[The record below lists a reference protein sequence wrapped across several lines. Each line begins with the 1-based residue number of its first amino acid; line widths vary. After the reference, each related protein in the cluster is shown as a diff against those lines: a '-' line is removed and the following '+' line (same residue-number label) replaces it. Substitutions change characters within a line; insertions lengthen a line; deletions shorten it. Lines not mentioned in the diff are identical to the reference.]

1 MNAQDHGKSGFIYL
15 ASASPR
21 RSELL
26 TQLGLN
32 FEVVPADVDESAR
45 PGEECTEYVQ
55 RIAGDKSRAAWSR
68 LAGDGPAVL
77 AADTAVV
84 VDQEILGKPADEAD
98 AMRMLTLLSGRTHSV
113 VTAVSVRND
122 SREIVDLSR
131 STVRFRAISAAQIN
145 DYWQTGEPGGKAG
158 AYAIQGLGAV
168 FVEELHGSY
177 SGVMG
182 LPLYET
188 ARILDFFGYRL
199 F

>member
-1 MNAQDHGKSGFIYL
+1 MKSADPVNTDSIYL

-26 TQLGLN
+26 AQLGLK
-32 FEVVPADVDESAR
+32 FDVVPVDVDESVR
-45 PGEECTEYVQ
+45 PGEECAEYVQ
-55 RIAGDKSRAAWSR
+55 RLASKKSAVAWSG
-68 LAGDGPAVL
+68 LARGGRAVL
-77 AADTAVV
+77 AADTTVV

-98 AMRMLTLLSGRTHSV
+98 AARILTLLSGRSHSV
-113 VTAVSVRND
+113 LTAVSVRND
-122 SREIVDLSR
+122 AREIVDLSR
-131 STVRFRAISAAQIN
+131 STVRFRAISASEIS
-145 DYWQTGEPGGKAG
+145 DYWRTGEPRGKAG

-168 FVEELHGSY
+168 FVEELRGSY

-188 ARILDFFGYRL
+188 ARILNYFGYRL

>member
-15 ASASPR
+15 ASASAR

-26 TQLGLN
+26 TQLGLK
-32 FEVVPADVDESAR
+32 FDVVPADIDESVR
-45 PGEECTEYVQ
+45 PGEECAEYVQ

-68 LAGDGPAVL
+68 LTRGGPAVL

-113 VTAVSVRND
+113 LTAVSVRND
-122 SREIVDLSR
+122 SRDIVELSR
-131 STVRFRAISAAQIN
+131 STVRFRAISAVQIK

-188 ARILDFFGYRL
+188 ARILDYFGYRL

>member
-26 TQLGLN
+26 TQLGLK
-32 FEVVPADVDESAR
+32 FDIVPADIDESVR
-45 PGEECTEYVQ
+45 PAEECAEYVQ
-55 RIAGDKSRAAWSR
+55 RIAGDKSQAAWSR
-68 LAGDGPAVL
+68 LARGGPAVL

-98 AMRMLTLLSGRTHSV
+98 AMRMLTLLSGRTHLV
-113 VTAVSVRND
+113 LTAVSVRND
-122 SREIVDLSR
+122 SRDIVDLSR
-131 STVRFRAISAAQIN
+131 STVRFRAISTAQIN
-145 DYWQTGEPGGKAG
+145 AYWQTGEPGGKAG

-188 ARILDFFGYRL
+188 ARILDYFGYRL

>member
-1 MNAQDHGKSGFIYL
+1 MKSEDPVNTDSIYL

-26 TQLGLN
+26 AQLGLK
-32 FEVVPADVDESAR
+32 FDVVPVDVDESVR
-45 PGEECTEYVQ
+45 SGEECADYVQ
-55 RIAGDKSRAAWSR
+55 RLASKKSEVAWSG
-68 LAGDGPAVL
+68 LARGGPAVL

-98 AMRMLTLLSGRTHSV
+98 AARMLNLLSGRSHSV
-113 VTAVSVRND
+113 LTAVSVRND
-122 SREIVDLSR
+122 AREIVDLSR
-131 STVRFRAISAAQIN
+131 STVRFRVISASQIG
-145 DYWQTGEPGGKAG
+145 DYWRTGEPRGKAG

-168 FVEELHGSY
+168 FVAELHGSY

-188 ARILDFFGYRL
+188 ARILDYFGYRL